1 MFNYVRFCNDCN
13 DFFKSLPALGGM
25 FFSKDRCDR
34 CGLARMMS
42 HPWHW
47 WWLGLRGEQNLLLY
61 ITVRHRDLLRRIWRI
76 LKNEKN
82 MKNQRFAKQKSA
94 EFDLRNVTKARR
106 RQRPILRSVQWLA
119 NRVLGE
125 KKTQL
130 DLIDSPSHCN
140 TNEEIRK
147 EVVVVITVV
156 VLLSWLSCLSFLY
169 LLMLLW
175 VFHSR
180 TLHSQY
186 MSIFSLK
193 GGMA

>member
-1 MFNYVRFCNDCN
+1 
-13 DFFKSLPALGGM
+13 
-25 FFSKDRCDR
+25 
-34 CGLARMMS
+34 
-42 HPWHW
+42 
-47 WWLGLRGEQNLLLY
+47 
-61 ITVRHRDLLRRIWRI
+61 
-76 LKNEKN
+76 
-82 MKNQRFAKQKSA
+82 MKNQRFAKQQKSA